1 MRLGAPVF
9 DAYNNAEEWAAAHK
23 KYGYNAAYCP
33 IGADKLDLKDEYI
46 TAAEKHDIIIAEV
59 GAWSNPMSV
68 NPDNRSKALEHCKT
82 QLHLADEI
90 GAKCCVNIAGNIE
103 QSPGDPWDGHSPE
116 NFTKKA
122 FDLIV
127 ETTRDIIDSVN
138 PKRTF
143 YTLEMMPWMYPY
155 DEDGYL
161 DLIRAI
167 GRKQFAVHLDVVNII
182 NSPVKYYDTPGVIKS
197 CFAKLGGY
205 IKSIHVKDII
215 MPQKMTA
222 HLDEIIPGK
231 GNFCHKTLIEE
242 VKKCD
247 ENIPMMLEHLQTKE
261 EYIEAGEYIK
271 SLF

>member
-1 MRLGAPVF
+1 MRFGAPIF
-9 DAYNNAEEWAAAHK
+9 DKYENAEEWASAHK

-33 IGADKLDLKDEYI
+33 IGADRLDLKDEYI
-46 TAAEKHDIIIAEV
+46 SAAEKHDIIIAEV
-59 GAWSNPMSV
+59 GAWSNPVSL
-68 NPDNRSKALEHCKT
+68 NSGDRKKAVEHCKT
-82 QLHLADEI
+82 QLNLADEI
-90 GAKCCVNIAGNIE
+90 GANCCVNIAGNL
-103 QSPGDPWDGHSPE
+103 GDPWDGHSPD
-116 NFTKKA
+116 NFTQKA

-143 YTLEMMPWMYPY
+143 YTIEMMPWMYPY
-155 DEDGYL
+155 DEESYL

-167 GRKQFAVHLDVVNII
+167 DRRQFAVHLDVVNTI
-182 NSPVKYYDTPGVIKS
+182 NSPVKYYNTPGIIKS

-215 MPQKMTA
+215 MSQTMTT
-222 HLDEIIPGK
+222 HLDEIIVGK

-242 VKKCD
+242 VSKYDK
-247 ENIPMMLEHLQTKE
+247 NIPMMLEHLSTKE

-271 SLF
+271 KLF

>member
-1 MRLGAPVF
+1 MRFGAPIF
-9 DAYNNAEEWAAAHK
+9 DEYKNAEEWALIHK
-23 KYGYNAAYCP
+23 EYSYNAAYCP
-33 IGADKLDLKDEYI
+33 IGADCLDLKDAYI
-46 TAAEKHDIIIAEV
+46 TAAKNHDIIIAEV
-59 GAWSNPMSV
+59 GAWSNPISLNV
-68 NPDNRSKALEHCKT
+68 DERKKAIAHCKT

-90 GAKCCVNIAGNIE
+90 GANCCVNIAGNLGE
-103 QSPGDPWDGHSPE
+103 VWDGHSPD

-138 PKRTF
+138 PGRTF

-155 DEDGYL
+155 DEDSYL

-167 GRKQFAVHLDVVNII
+167 DRKQFAVHLDIVNII
-182 NSPVKYYDTPGVIKS
+182 NSPLKYYNTPGIIKS

-205 IKSIHVKDII
+205 IKSVHVKDMI
-215 MPQKMTA
+215 MTQEMTT
-222 HLDEIIPGK
+222 HITEVICGE

-247 ENIPMMLEHLQTKE
+247 ENIPLMLEHLPSKE
-261 EYIEAGEYIK
+261 DYIKAGEYLTK
-271 SLF
+271 LL